1 MEINKINSAIGA
13 EIGAKK
19 SNVNAQTAP
28 APEAATP
35 PVSAQ
40 LSISQDWQSLEQS
53 QQALQQLDDVDHDK
67 IAALRQSLQDGSF
80 SVDLDLIADK
90 MLNQHG

>member
-19 SNVNAQTAP
+19 SNVNAQATP
-28 APEAATP
+28 APQSAATP
-35 PVSAQ
+35 LPAQ

-53 QQALQQLDDVDHDK
+53 QQALQQLDDMDHDK

-80 SVDLDLIADK
+80 SLDLDLIADK